1 MSRGHVSQ
9 RSVGSW
15 TIQVSGGFS
24 DAGRRVRLTRTVRG
38 SERDA
43 QRALT
48 KLLREVDTGT
58 ATMTGGTTLG
68 RYLTETWM
76 PHAATRVRPTTLAR
90 YEQLLRV
97 HVIPRIGRVKLS
109 NLRPSH
115 AQTVLD
121 AMVAGGAA
129 PASVLHCHRVLSS
142 AMRQAV
148 RWQLVTVNPC
158 DAIRPPRPERSR
170 LHVPTPD
177 QVRAVLAA
185 STGTVHEIPLL
196 LAATTGMRRG
206 EVLGLRWSAVDIDAS
221 VVRVVATLQ
230 KPRGAEASFVAPKTD
245 RSRRTISL
253 PGFVDERLRRHRKE
267 QTERRLLIGE
277 GWIDLDLVCDRGD
290 GQHLDPD
297 GFSHAFERFVDRS
310 GLPRMRLHDL
320 RHAHATTLLVAGVH
334 PKVVSEALGH
344 SSVAFTMD
352 TYQHVLPTMGEQV
365 AAAIETALGGGA

>member
-76 PHAATRVRPTTLAR
+76 PHAATRVRPTTLAVR
-90 YEQLLRV
+90 ATLAGPRDPEDRPCEALEPATVARADSPRRDGGRGRRPRV
-97 HVIPRIGRVKLS
+97 RPALPPRLV
-109 NLRPSH
+109 
-115 AQTVLD
+115 VCD
-121 AMVAGGAA
+121 
-129 PASVLHCHRVLSS
+129 
-142 AMRQAV
+142 RQAV

-221 VVRVVATLQ
+221 VVGVVATLQ